1 MNSSGQSILLVED
14 DVGLQKQMQW
24 SLSDYKVLVAG
35 DAASA
40 LTIFRRETPRVVIV
54 DLGLP
59 PLPDEATEG
68 LKLIEAILSLEP
80 ATKIIVASGNQD
92 RQNAVKAIG
101 LGAYDF
107 FAKPIDPDVALAD
120 SQSRLS
126 AT

>member
-1 MNSSGQSILLVED
+1 LLVED

-24 SLSDYKVLVAG
+24 SQRLQNACRD

-40 LTIFRRETPRVVIV
+40 LTIFRRETPRLVIV

-68 LKLIEAILSLEP
+68 LKLIEAILVLEP

-92 RQNAVKAIG
+92 RQNAVRAVG

-107 FAKPIDPDVALAD
+107 FAAD
-120 SQSRLS
+120 RSRICFC
-126 AT
+126 